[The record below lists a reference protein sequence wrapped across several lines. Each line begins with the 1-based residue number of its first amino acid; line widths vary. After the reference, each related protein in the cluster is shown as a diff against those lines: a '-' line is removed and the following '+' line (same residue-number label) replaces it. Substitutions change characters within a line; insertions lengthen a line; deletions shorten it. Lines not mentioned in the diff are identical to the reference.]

1 MYKIVIM
8 LKNKRRSEESTYLG
22 VKSRTAGKDVFP
34 SRRREKNWLMRAFS
48 PSHSLYALHDGGLE
62 EENGNSSSNF
72 ERRLKIYAPQTVVW
86 RLLALFAIPW
96 PGYQK

>member
-34 SRRREKNWLMRAFS
+34 SRRREKNWLMTGLPAL
-48 PSHSLYALHDGGLE
+48 PILYMLYTMAD
-62 EENGNSSSNF
+62 
-72 ERRLKIYAPQTVVW
+72 
-86 RLLALFAIPW
+86 
-96 PGYQK
+96 